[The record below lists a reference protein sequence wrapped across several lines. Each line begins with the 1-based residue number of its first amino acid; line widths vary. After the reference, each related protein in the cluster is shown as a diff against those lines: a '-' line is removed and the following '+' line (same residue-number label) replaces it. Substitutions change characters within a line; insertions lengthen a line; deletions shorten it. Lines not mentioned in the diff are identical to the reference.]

1 MRRNVRAEATLVYHL
16 FSNSRP
22 LPDHVDMELV
32 RKAYKMAMSKS
43 TGLTSDMGFDEKRFC
58 ELYIALKENEDEIS

>member
-1 MRRNVRAEATLVYHL
+1 
-16 FSNSRP
+16 
-22 LPDHVDMELV
+22 MELV

-43 TGLTSDMGFDEKRFC
+43 TGLTADMGFDEKRFC